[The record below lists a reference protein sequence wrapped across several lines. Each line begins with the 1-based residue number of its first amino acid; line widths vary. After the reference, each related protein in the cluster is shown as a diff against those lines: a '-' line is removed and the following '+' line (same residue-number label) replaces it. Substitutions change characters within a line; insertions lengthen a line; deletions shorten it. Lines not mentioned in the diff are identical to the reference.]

1 MYVMRDTFSL
11 VVDFYS
17 FSCYIYSM
25 TITQTVEIL
34 ENRRLI
40 IDVPREVPTK
50 AVARFELVWSP
61 KIKTPEELKASLE
74 KIWEICKDA
83 PVSVDSFLETR
94 REDNELE
101 EAKYRRLF
109 GEDN

>member
-1 MYVMRDTFSL
+1 
-11 VVDFYS
+11 
-17 FSCYIYSM
+17 M